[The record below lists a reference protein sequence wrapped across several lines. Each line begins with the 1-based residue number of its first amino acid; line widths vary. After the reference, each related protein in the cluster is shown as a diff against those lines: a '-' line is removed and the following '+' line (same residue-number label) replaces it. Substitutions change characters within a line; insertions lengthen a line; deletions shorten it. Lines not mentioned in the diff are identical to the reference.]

1 LLEIDLLEGKTL
13 EMFTVVAVG
22 WLLKK
27 NERCETINGLRIVE
41 SLIGRHWGNSERA
54 REEKKRL

>member
-27 NERCETINGLRIVE
+27 MNDVKQLT
-41 SLIGRHWGNSERA
+41 A
-54 REEKKRL
+54 